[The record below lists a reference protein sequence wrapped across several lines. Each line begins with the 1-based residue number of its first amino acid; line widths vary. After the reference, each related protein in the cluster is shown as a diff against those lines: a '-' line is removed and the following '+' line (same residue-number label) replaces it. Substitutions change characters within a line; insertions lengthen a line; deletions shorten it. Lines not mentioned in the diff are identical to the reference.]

1 MSIPSLCNRILFS
14 NVSRFSE
21 KCYGKK
27 GENWNLVISVYKRW
41 LISINFHVFWDNFK
55 RRSFD
60 IQTDLFDT
68 CLISTTNCT
77 KVCLFPTFWGYVL
90 NLFFFNMLYH
100 MLYTTLYFNRTN
112 TFRVPTFLFKQ
123 LHSFRKSFNV
133 WYQNIDFYIII
144 IVWKGC
150 IL

>member
-41 LISINFHVFWDNFK
+41 LISINFHVFWDTFK

-90 NLFFFNMLYH
+90 NLFFSICYITC
-100 MLYTTLYFNRTN
+100 YTPHYILTEQIRFVYLPFCSNNYTLSVNPSMCGIKISIF
-112 TFRVPTFLFKQ
+112 
-123 LHSFRKSFNV
+123 
-133 WYQNIDFYIII
+133 I
-144 IVWKGC
+144 
-150 IL
+150 